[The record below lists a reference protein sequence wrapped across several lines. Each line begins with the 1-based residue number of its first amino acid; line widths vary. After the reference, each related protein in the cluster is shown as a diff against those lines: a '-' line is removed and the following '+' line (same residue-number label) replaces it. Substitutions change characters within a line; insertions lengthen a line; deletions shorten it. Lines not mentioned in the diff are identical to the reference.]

1 MFMPLCHYY
10 FWRSYINTPTQ
21 SEIPDG
27 VEKEADASDTMTT
40 DDDAEASMNGPS
52 AAKKIRKCGE
62 CLFATRI
69 IIIGTTEE
77 PITCTM

>member
-1 MFMPLCHYY
+1 MPLCHYY

-21 SEIPDG
+21 PEIPDG
-27 VEKEADASDTMTT
+27 VEKEADARDTMTT
-40 DDDAEASMNGPS
+40 DDNAEASMNGPS

-62 CLFATRI
+62 YLFATRI
-69 IIIGTTEE
+69 IIRRSTTEE